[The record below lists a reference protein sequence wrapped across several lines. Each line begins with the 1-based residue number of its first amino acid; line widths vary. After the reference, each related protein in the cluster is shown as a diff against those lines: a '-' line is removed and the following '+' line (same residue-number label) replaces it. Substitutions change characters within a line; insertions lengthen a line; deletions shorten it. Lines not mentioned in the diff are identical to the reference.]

1 MNIIKMQK
9 DFDTLYDVA
18 DVKTGYQYW
27 YFKLINILL
36 DMFTWKNLPEGL
48 SSREIELN
56 LIMTGHAVI
65 LPKKDGTLFTPLTS
79 LYGYDEYYQPTHA
92 VFANPVVVQAHQY
105 KIGEECS
112 VIYNNKLKDS
122 LYYIKSDGGLNTFVK
137 RYARLLA
144 DIESTIDIYSV
155 NARLTSFPVAN
166 DGNVM
171 ESLKLFF
178 KKLTLGKR
186 AIISDNSIIE
196 EFRNVDINRSNIKD
210 GLNDLLIAR
219 DKVLEQ
225 YFREIGVKMY
235 NSKKAQVT
243 DDEVDANT
251 QLLLISKDDMQDAR
265 DEGADM
271 TNDLFGTDM
280 IPELNPKFDIREV
293 ENDDTTQLAE
303 VSGLG
308 NTSTNGYTSRD

>member
-9 DFDTLYDVA
+9 DFDSLYDVA

-178 KKLTLGKR
+178 KKLALGKR

-271 TNDLFGTDM
+271 TNDLFGTNM

-293 ENDDTTQLAE
+293 ENNDTTQLTK
-303 VSGLG
+303 VSRLG
-308 NTSTNGYTSRD
+308 NTDPNEYTSRD

>member
-9 DFDTLYDVA
+9 DFDSLYDVA

-178 KKLTLGKR
+178 KKLALGKR

-293 ENDDTTQLAE
+293 ENDDTTQSTE
-303 VSGLG
+303 VSRLRD
-308 NTSTNGYTSRD
+308 TSSNEYASRD

>member
-9 DFDTLYDVA
+9 DFESLYDVA

-36 DMFTWKNLPEGL
+36 DMFTWKNLPDGL

-251 QLLLISKDDMQDAR
+251 QLLLISKDDMQEAR

-293 ENDDTTQLAE
+293 ENNDTTQLAE
-303 VSGLG
+303 VSGPG
-308 NTSTNGYTSRD
+308 DTSPNEYASRD

>member
-9 DFDTLYDVA
+9 DFDSLYDVA

-178 KKLTLGKR
+178 KKLALGKR

-293 ENDDTTQLAE
+293 EYDDKTQSTE
-303 VSGLG
+303 VSRLRD
-308 NTSTNGYTSRD
+308 TSSNEYASRD

>member
-9 DFDTLYDVA
+9 DFDSLYDVA

-105 KIGEECS
+105 EIGKECS
-112 VIYNNKLKDS
+112 IIYNNKLKDS

-178 KKLTLGKR
+178 KKLALGKR

-293 ENDDTTQLAE
+293 ENDDRTQSTE
-303 VSGLG
+303 ISGLG
-308 NTSTNGYTSRD
+308 NTSSNEYASRD

>member
-9 DFDTLYDVA
+9 DFDSLYDVA

-105 KIGEECS
+105 EIGKECS

-178 KKLTLGKR
+178 KKLALGKR

-293 ENDDTTQLAE
+293 ENDDTTQSTE
-303 VSGLG
+303 VSRLG
-308 NTSTNGYTSRD
+308 NTSSDEYASRD

>member
-1 MNIIKMQK
+1 
-9 DFDTLYDVA
+9 
-18 DVKTGYQYW
+18 
-27 YFKLINILL
+27 
-36 DMFTWKNLPEGL
+36 
-48 SSREIELN
+48 
-56 LIMTGHAVI
+56 MTGHAVI

-105 KIGEECS
+105 EIGKECS

-144 DIESTIDIYSV
+144 DIESSIDIYSV

-178 KKLTLGKR
+178 KKLALGKR

-293 ENDDTTQLAE
+293 EKDDTTQSTE

-308 NTSTNGYTSRD
+308 NTSSNEYTSGN

>member
-9 DFDTLYDVA
+9 DFDSLYDVA

-105 KIGEECS
+105 EIGKECS

-178 KKLTLGKR
+178 KKLALGKR

-271 TNDLFGTDM
+271 TNDLFGTNI

-293 ENDDTTQLAE
+293 ENNDTAQLAE

-308 NTSTNGYTSRD
+308 NTSPNEYTSGN

>member
-1 MNIIKMQK
+1 MNIVKMQK

-105 KIGEECS
+105 EIGKECS

-178 KKLTLGKR
+178 KKLALGKR

-293 ENDDTTQLAE
+293 ENNDRAQSTE

-308 NTSTNGYTSRD
+308 NTSSNEYTSRD

>member
-1 MNIIKMQK
+1 
-9 DFDTLYDVA
+9 
-18 DVKTGYQYW
+18 
-27 YFKLINILL
+27 
-36 DMFTWKNLPEGL
+36 
-48 SSREIELN
+48 
-56 LIMTGHAVI
+56 
-65 LPKKDGTLFTPLTS
+65 
-79 LYGYDEYYQPTHA
+79 
-92 VFANPVVVQAHQY
+92 
-105 KIGEECS
+105 
-112 VIYNNKLKDS
+112 
-122 LYYIKSDGGLNTFVK
+122 
-137 RYARLLA
+137 
-144 DIESTIDIYSV
+144 
-155 NARLTSFPVAN
+155 
-166 DGNVM
+166 M

-178 KKLTLGKR
+178 KKLALGKR

-271 TNDLFGTDM
+271 TNDLFGTDI

-303 VSGLG
+303 VSRLG
-308 NTSTNGYTSRD
+308 NTSTNEYTSRD